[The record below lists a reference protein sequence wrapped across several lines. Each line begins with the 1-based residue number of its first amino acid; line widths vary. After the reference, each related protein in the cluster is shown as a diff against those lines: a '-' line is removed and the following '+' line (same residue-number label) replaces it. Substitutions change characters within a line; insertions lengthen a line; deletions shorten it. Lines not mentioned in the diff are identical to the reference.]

1 MRAIHFFA
9 GVVLAPAFLL
19 GLSFGARG
27 QAGGLSGEL
36 ARKDSVLFNAAFTTC
51 DLKAVASVLTDDFVF
66 YHDQGYTNPT
76 TKETHA
82 EFIGNIQKN
91 FCGIQ
96 STKMR
101 RQIVRGTL
109 EVSELSDREA
119 IQSGVQRFYALTAGQ
134 PDQLVEESKFSRT
147 WQKKGGDWK
156 MARELDFLVNAHPGD
171 NTATGGE
178 VARAAGQTGA
188 AGQTA
193 TAGQRY
199 QPEPYAAEPKELY
212 DTIVRMDSLYFDTY
226 NNCRLETMAAMTSD
240 TLEFYHD
247 RGGLMTSKTA
257 YLESIKKNICGK
269 VTRELMPGSIEVY
282 PIHGWG
288 AVEIG
293 YHRFHNNQEPD
304 APWRASKFIIL
315 WHKKG
320 DKWEVARVVSLH

>member
-1 MRAIHFFA
+1 MKSTISFAAILFSTFS
-9 GVVLAPAFLL
+9 LL
-19 GLSFGARG
+19 PGSFVHA
-27 QAGGLSGEL
+27 QVKSEVSGKL

-66 YHDQGYTNPT
+66 YHDQGYANPT
-76 TKETHA
+76 TKETHR
-82 EFIGNIQKN
+82 EFIENIQKN
-91 FCGIQ
+91 FCGNQ
-96 STKMR
+96 SMKMR
-101 RQIVRGTL
+101 REIVKGTL
-109 EVSELSDREA
+109 EVFELNDREA
-119 IQSGVQRFYALTAGQ
+119 IQSGVQRFYVLTAGQ
-134 PDQLVEESKFSRT
+134 PDRLVEESKFSRT

-156 MARELDFLVNAHPGD
+156 MARELDFLVNAHPAD
-171 NTATGGE
+171 PTTA
-178 VARAAGQTGA
+178 
-188 AGQTA
+188 
-193 TAGQRY
+193 AGQRY
-199 QPEPYAAEPKELY
+199 QPEPYAPEPKELY
-212 DTIVRMDSLYFDTY
+212 NTIVRMDSIYFDTY

-247 RGGLMTSKTA
+247 RGGLTTSKKA
-257 YLESIKKNICGK
+257 YLEAIQKNICGK

-304 APWRASKFIIL
+304 APWKASKFIIL

>member
-1 MRAIHFFA
+1 VS
-9 GVVLAPAFLL
+9 GSL
-19 GLSFGARG
+19 
-27 QAGGLSGEL
+27 AGGLSGEL
-36 ARKDSVLFNAAFTTC
+36 ARKDSLLFNAAFSTC

-66 YHDQGYTNPT
+66 YHDNGYANPT
-76 TKETHA
+76 TKETHS
-82 EFIGNIQKN
+82 EFIGNVQKN

-101 RQIVRGTL
+101 REIVRGTL
-109 EVSELSDREA
+109 EVFELNDREA
-119 IQSGVQRFYALTAGQ
+119 IQSGVQRFYVLTAGQ

-156 MARELDFLVNAHPGD
+156 MARELDFLVNAHPAD
-171 NTATGGE
+171 NTVT
-178 VARAAGQTGA
+178 AAG
-188 AGQTA
+188 
-193 TAGQRY
+193 RY
-199 QPEPYAAEPKELY
+199 QPEPYAPEPKELY

-226 NNCRLETMAAMTSD
+226 NNCRLETMASMTSD

-247 RGGLMTSKTA
+247 RGGLTTSKAA
-257 YLESIKKNICGK
+257 YLEAIKKNICGK

-293 YHRFHNNQEPD
+293 YHRFHNNQEPN